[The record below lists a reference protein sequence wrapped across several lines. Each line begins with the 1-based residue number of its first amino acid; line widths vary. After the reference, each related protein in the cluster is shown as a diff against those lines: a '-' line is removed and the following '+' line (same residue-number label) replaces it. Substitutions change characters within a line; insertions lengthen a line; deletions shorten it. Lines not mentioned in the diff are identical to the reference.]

1 MEKEEEEKKEVK
13 EVKEVK
19 EEERK
24 KEVKEKEEKKL
35 EEKEHNDDNKEDPP
49 ENNLNK
55 KKGKKKRK
63 KRDKK
68 RRTQK
73 RKEYKYDINEVYKKE
88 IIEENINNKNEIK
101 EDKKEII
108 EENINNK
115 NEIKEDKKEVEIK
128 EKGNNK
134 NEIKE
139 DKNEEK
145 EDNNKTN
152 INGDNKEKMKENNIN
167 KIEIIKDIKKGAKEN
182 CINKNEIKE
191 ENQKNIEKKNEEEKV
206 KVSKVIEKE
215 SEILL
220 HINPISKDLI
230 QYLKKHDIEEY
241 LDDHTKQGLVGL
253 LNLGNTCF
261 MNSAIQCLSNC
272 ELLTKYFLSSY
283 YKKEINSTSKF
294 SSGGNIATSY
304 AKLLEKL
311 WKQNKPYII
320 PNEFYN
326 TFISYVKTFNDSS
339 QHDSHEMLIYLLE
352 KLHEDL
358 NRNVEKEYIQLN
370 EKGDN
375 ESDIMASNRWWE
387 AYLKR
392 DNSIIMDLFLGQFK
406 STVKCPF
413 CDKVSIT
420 YDQFSCLEL
429 PIENKCFFGTSY
441 VINEKENKIRKINLI
456 FGENEKFK
464 EICEKINCQKTYKA
478 ILCRKSKM
486 YLACLKDEHNL
497 YELINIGQK
506 KKFEVHNRIIFYEYE
521 KNQLD
526 NKLLFFVVPIVF
538 FKYVDSASG
547 AEQNEEQFLFFPKI
561 FYYSPNDKI
570 EKFYEDL
577 KNYYYKYYKEKDSNF
592 SDEKIKLR
600 IVNNLTA
607 CTKTRDPC
615 DYCGTKECIS
625 CEFKFGKEMTMGELK
640 NTQSKSRSF
649 VMYLEIPFENFKDK
663 NLNSIKLYDNYLD
676 DEDDFELT
684 EELSLENCFNSFS
697 RCEKLDESNEWY
709 CPKCKEHRRVYKQME
724 IFRLPIYLIL
734 QLKRFKN
741 QCGFF
746 FNSKNSTYVK
756 FPLEGL
762 DLNKYLVGPRNINY
776 IYDLISVSQHFGFSF
791 IGHYTS
797 VCKKGKS
804 WYKFD
809 DEKVFKKD
817 EDNIVDSNAYILVY
831 KLRD

>member
-1 MEKEEEEKKEVK
+1 MEKKEEEGKEIKDEEKKEQ
-13 EVKEVK
+13 K
-19 EEERK
+19 EE
-24 KEVKEKEEKKL
+24 
-35 EEKEHNDDNKEDPP
+35 NDDNNEHP
-49 ENNLNK
+49 EENSKNTTQGRKTRN
-55 KKGKKKRK
+55 KRK
-63 KRDKK
+63 NK
-68 RRTQK
+68 RRKQ
-73 RKEYKYDINEVYKKE
+73 RLKENTYDINEVYKKE
-88 IIEENINNKNEIK
+88 KIGENINNKNEMY
-101 EDKKEII
+101 EDKKEEIMENNNNTNEII
-108 EENINNK
+108 IDNKEEKKIININEDNKEEKKENNTNK
-115 NEIKEDKKEVEIK
+115 NEIIENNKKE
-128 EKGNNK
+128 NS
-134 NEIKE
+134 
-139 DKNEEK
+139 
-145 EDNNKTN
+145 
-152 INGDNKEKMKENNIN
+152 INT
-167 KIEIIKDIKKGAKEN
+167 
-182 CINKNEIKE
+182 NEIKE
-191 ENQKNIEKKNEEEKV
+191 ENKKETYNDNNNKIIEKKSEEKKEEM
-206 KVSKVIEKE
+206 KVSKIIEKE
-215 SEILL
+215 SKMLL
-220 HINPISKDLI
+220 HINPISKYLI
-230 QYLKKHDIEEY
+230 QYLKKHDIKEFLGEN
-241 LDDHTKQGLVGL
+241 TNNGLVGL
-253 LNLGNTCF
+253 INLGNTCF

-294 SSGGNIATSY
+294 SSGGNIVTSY
-304 AKLLEKL
+304 AELLEKL
-311 WKQNKPYII
+311 WKQSKPFII
-320 PNEFYN
+320 PNEFHH
-326 TFISYVKTFNDSS
+326 TFISYVKVFNDSS

-358 NRNVEKEYIQLN
+358 NRNAEKEYIQLN

-387 AYLKR
+387 TYLKR

-497 YELINIGQK
+497 YDLIYSGQK
-506 KKFEVHNRIIFYEYE
+506 KKFELKNRIIFYEYE

-538 FKYVDSASG
+538 FKYTDSASG
-547 AEQNEEQFLFFPKI
+547 AEQQEEQFLFFPKI
-561 FYYSPNDKI
+561 FYYSPNEKI

-577 KNYYYKYYKEKDSNF
+577 KKYYYKYYKEKDSNF
-592 SDEKIKLR
+592 SDDKIKLR

-625 CEFKFGKEMTMGELK
+625 CEFKFGKEMTMGDLK
-640 NTQSKSRSF
+640 NTQSKARSF
-649 VMYLEIPFENFKDK
+649 VMYLELPIENFENN
-663 NLNSIKLYDNYLD
+663 NLKSIKLYDNYLD
-676 DEDDFELT
+676 DEEDFILT
-684 EELSLENCFNSFS
+684 KELSLENCFNSFS

-734 QLKRFKN
+734 QLKRFRN

-746 FNSKNSTYVK
+746 FNSKNSTFVR
-756 FPLEGL
+756 FPLKEL
-762 DLNKYLVGPRNINY
+762 NLNKYLVGPRNIDY

-797 VCKKGKS
+797 VCKKGKN

-809 DEKVFKKD
+809 DEKVYKTDK
-817 EDNIVDSNAYILVY
+817 DNIVDSNAYILVY

>member
-1 MEKEEEEKKEVK
+1 MEIEEEEKKEVK
-13 EVKEVK
+13 E
-19 EEERK
+19 EE
-24 KEVKEKEEKKL
+24 KL
-35 EEKEHNDDNKEDPP
+35 EEKVQNDDTAENPK
-49 ENNLNK
+49 ENNKNTTKGRNARNKRKNK
-55 KKGKKKRK
+55 KKKKKE
-63 KRDKK
+63 
-68 RRTQK
+68 
-73 RKEYKYDINEVYKKE
+73 KEYKYDINEVFKRENIGVNINNNNEQKEDKKE
-88 IIEENINNKNEIK
+88 EIKDNIDNKNEIKADNPEEKKDNNIIEDNNNKNEI
-101 EDKKEII
+101 
-108 EENINNK
+108 
-115 NEIKEDKKEVEIK
+115 V
-128 EKGNNK
+128 
-134 NEIKE
+134 
-139 DKNEEK
+139 
-145 EDNNKTN
+145 EDN
-152 INGDNKEKMKENNIN
+152 
-167 KIEIIKDIKKGAKEN
+167 KKGAEEN
-182 CINKNEIKE
+182 SINTNEIKE
-191 ENQKNIEKKNEEEKV
+191 EKQKQTDNGDNNKIIEKKNEEE
-206 KVSKVIEKE
+206 SKML
-215 SEILL
+215 SEI
-220 HINPISKDLI
+220 NPLSKELV
-230 QYLKKHDIEEY
+230 QFLKKLDIEEY
-241 LDDHTKQGLVGL
+241 LDDYSKNGLVGL
-253 LNLGNTCF
+253 INLGNTCF

-304 AKLLEKL
+304 AELLEKL
-311 WKQNKPYII
+311 WKESRPYII
-320 PNEFYN
+320 PNKFHN
-326 TFISYVKTFNDSS
+326 TFTSYVKVFDDSS

-358 NRNVEKEYIQLN
+358 NRNVEKEYVQLN

-375 ESDIMASNRWWE
+375 ETDIMASNRWWE
-387 AYLKR
+387 TYLKR

-441 VINEKENKIRKINLI
+441 VINEKENTIRKINLI

-497 YELINIGQK
+497 YEIISTGQK
-506 KKFEVHNRIIFYEYE
+506 RKSEPQNKIIFYEYE

-526 NKLLFFVVPIVF
+526 NNKLLFFVVPMVF
-538 FKYVDSASG
+538 FKYMDSASG
-547 AEQNEEQFLFFPKI
+547 AEQKEEQFLFFPKI
-561 FYYSPNDKI
+561 FYYSPNEKI

-577 KNYYYKYYKEKDSNF
+577 KKYYHKYYKEKDSNF

-607 CTKTRDPC
+607 CTKTKDPC
-615 DYCGTKECIS
+615 DYCGSKDCIS
-625 CEFKFGKEMTMGELK
+625 CEFKYGKEMTMGELK
-640 NTQSKSRSF
+640 NTQSKARSF
-649 VMYLEIPFENFKDK
+649 VMYLEFPIENFENN
-663 NLNSIKLYDNYLD
+663 NLNSIKLYDDYLD
-676 DEDDFELT
+676 DEERFELT
-684 EELSLENCFNSFS
+684 NELSLGNCFNSFS

-724 IFRLPIYLIL
+724 IYRLPIYLIL

-746 FNSKNSTYVK
+746 FNSKNSTFVR
-756 FPLEGL
+756 FPLENL
-762 DLNKYLVGPRNINY
+762 NLNKYLVGPRNIDY

-797 VCKKGKS
+797 VCKKGKN

-809 DEKVFKKD
+809 DEKVYKTDK
-817 EDNIVDSNAYILVY
+817 DNIIDSNAYILVY

>member
-1 MEKEEEEKKEVK
+1 MEIEEEEKKEVK
-13 EVKEVK
+13 K
-19 EEERK
+19 EE
-24 KEVKEKEEKKL
+24 KL
-35 EEKEHNDDNKEDPP
+35 EEKAQNDDTAENPK
-49 ENNLNK
+49 ENNKNTTKGRNARNKRKNK
-55 KKGKKKRK
+55 KKKKKE
-63 KRDKK
+63 
-68 RRTQK
+68 
-73 RKEYKYDINEVYKKE
+73 KEYKYDINEVFKRENIGENINNNNEQKEDKKE
-88 IIEENINNKNEIK
+88 EIKDNIDNKNEIKADNPEEKKDNNIIEDNNNKNEI
-101 EDKKEII
+101 
-108 EENINNK
+108 
-115 NEIKEDKKEVEIK
+115 V
-128 EKGNNK
+128 
-134 NEIKE
+134 
-139 DKNEEK
+139 
-145 EDNNKTN
+145 EDN
-152 INGDNKEKMKENNIN
+152 
-167 KIEIIKDIKKGAKEN
+167 KKGAEEN
-182 CINKNEIKE
+182 SINTNEIKE
-191 ENQKNIEKKNEEEKV
+191 EKQKQTDNGDNNKIIEKKNEEE
-206 KVSKVIEKE
+206 SKML
-215 SEILL
+215 SEI
-220 HINPISKDLI
+220 NPLSKELV
-230 QYLKKHDIEEY
+230 QFLKKLDIEEY
-241 LDDHTKQGLVGL
+241 LDDYSKNGLVGL
-253 LNLGNTCF
+253 INLGNTCF

-304 AKLLEKL
+304 AELLEKL
-311 WKQNKPYII
+311 WKESRPYII
-320 PNEFYN
+320 PNKFHN
-326 TFISYVKTFNDSS
+326 TFTSYVKVFDDSS

-358 NRNVEKEYIQLN
+358 NRNVEKEYVQLN

-375 ESDIMASNRWWE
+375 ETDIMASNRWWE
-387 AYLKR
+387 TYLKR

-441 VINEKENKIRKINLI
+441 VINEKENTIRKINLI

-497 YELINIGQK
+497 YEIINSGQK
-506 KKFEVHNRIIFYEYE
+506 QKSEPQNKIIFYEYE
-521 KNQLD
+521 RNQLD
-526 NKLLFFVVPIVF
+526 NNKLLFFVVPMVF
-538 FKYVDSASG
+538 FKYMDSASG
-547 AEQNEEQFLFFPKI
+547 AEQKEEQFLFFPKI
-561 FYYSPNDKI
+561 FYYSPNEKI

-577 KNYYYKYYKEKDSNF
+577 KKYYHKYYKEKDSNF

-607 CTKTRDPC
+607 CTKTKDPC

-625 CEFKFGKEMTMGELK
+625 CEFKYGKEMTMGELK
-640 NTQSKSRSF
+640 NTQSKARSF
-649 VMYLEIPFENFKDK
+649 VMYLEIPIENFENN
-663 NLNSIKLYDNYLD
+663 NLNSIKLYDDYLD
-676 DEDDFELT
+676 DEERFELSN
-684 EELSLENCFNSFS
+684 ELSLGNCFNSFS

-724 IFRLPIYLIL
+724 IYRLPIYLIL

-746 FNSKNSTYVK
+746 FNSKNSTFVR
-756 FPLEGL
+756 FTL
-762 DLNKYLVGPRNINY
+762 DNLNLNKYLVGPRNIDY

-797 VCKKGKS
+797 VCKKGKN

-809 DEKVFKKD
+809 DEKVYKTDK
-817 EDNIVDSNAYILVY
+817 DNIIDSNAYILVY